1 MGIVQQLLKLISP
14 VLRQMIEEFAHRFK
28 ESALQTDNPVDVIGA
43 YLLFL
48 VLGLPWN
55 S

>member
-14 VLRQMIEEFAHRFK
+14 VLRQMLEEFARSFK
-28 ESALQTDNPVDVIGA
+28 KTALESENPVDDIGA

-48 VLGLPWN
+48 VLGLPWD